1 VRVVLAGLFIFA
13 GMAGGVVVLSI
24 FLPHAPVWLLSI
36 VMMFLFFGLTVA
48 ALILFNSPGGWR
60 RKRQD
65 PEVLVKELQAQ
76 NLLAIEKFKA
86 KRAFQVE
93 EFEDEGSH
101 YFVELE
107 DGSVLFLSGQYLY
120 EYETLKKRKEVLHPR
135 RFPNTEF
142 VIRRHSAK
150 GYVVDILCNGSVIEP
165 EVVAPAFDTDDFG
178 TNRIP
183 EDGQVIANRTFE
195 QLKDE
200 RLKHSS
206 K

>member
-1 VRVVLAGLFIFA
+1 MRVVLAGLFIVA
-13 GMAGGVVVLSI
+13 GMVGGVVVLST

-36 VMMFLFFGLTVA
+36 VMTLLFLGLTIA

-65 PEVLVKELQAQ
+65 PEVLVKELQVQ
-76 NLLAIEKFKA
+76 NLLTTEKFNP

-120 EYETLKKRKEVLHPR
+120 EYETLKKGKEVMHPL

-142 VIRRHSAK
+142 IIRRHSVK
-150 GYVVDILCNGSVIEP
+150 SYVIDVLCYGSVIEP

-183 EDGQVIANRTFE
+183 EDGQVIANKTFE
-195 QLKDE
+195 QLKNE
-200 RLKHSS
+200 RLKHWS